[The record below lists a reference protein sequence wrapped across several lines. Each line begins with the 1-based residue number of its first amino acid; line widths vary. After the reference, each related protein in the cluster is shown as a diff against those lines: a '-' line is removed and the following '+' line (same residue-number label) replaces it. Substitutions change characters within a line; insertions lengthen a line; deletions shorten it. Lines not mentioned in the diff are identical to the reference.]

1 MGTYI
6 YYHKN
11 NKEKEPIGKIEANNL
26 EEALLKASKIKQ
38 LKIDD
43 FLDVFKVE
51 RYGK

>member
-1 MGTYI
+1 METYI

-11 NKEKEPIGKIEANNL
+11 DSKKEPIGKVEAAHL
-26 EEALLKASKIKQ
+26 EEALLKAAQVKQ